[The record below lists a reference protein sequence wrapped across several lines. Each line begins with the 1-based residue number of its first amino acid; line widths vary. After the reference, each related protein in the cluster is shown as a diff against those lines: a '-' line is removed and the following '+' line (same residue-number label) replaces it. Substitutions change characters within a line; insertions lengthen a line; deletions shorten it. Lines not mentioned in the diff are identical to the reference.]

1 MIPARPYHPKDKAKV
16 EVGVQIA
23 QRWIL
28 ARLRHRQ
35 FFSLADLNAAIG
47 ELLEQLNNR
56 PLKKMK
62 VSRKELF
69 AALDKPHALPL
80 PQKPFEFAAWKKA
93 RVNVDYHIEIEDH
106 SYSVPYRLIHQQVEV
121 RLTASMV
128 EIFLKGTRMACHP
141 RSFQKY
147 QRTTL
152 KEHMPLPHQK
162 YLEWTPSRMLE
173 WAEKTGPSMK
183 ALADAIFST
192 KEHPEQGYRSI
203 LGILRLEKH
212 YGQGRLETA
221 AQRALTYRNF
231 SYQAVKRILEKGLDQ
246 QTNSQTTPPP
256 ALPFHENIR
265 GSEYYQSRQDIQDNQ
280 NNQGGNE
287 HVE

>member
-128 EIFLKGTRMACHP
+128 EIFLKGT
-141 RSFQKY
+141 
-147 QRTTL
+147 
-152 KEHMPLPHQK
+152 PLCQYK
-162 YLEWTPSRMLE
+162 MRQIY
-173 WAEKTGPSMK
+173 
-183 ALADAIFST
+183 D
-192 KEHPEQGYRSI
+192 
-203 LGILRLEKH
+203 
-212 YGQGRLETA
+212 
-221 AQRALTYRNF
+221 
-231 SYQAVKRILEKGLDQ
+231 
-246 QTNSQTTPPP
+246 
-256 ALPFHENIR
+256 HEIR
-265 GSEYYQSRQDIQDNQ
+265 
-280 NNQGGNE
+280 
-287 HVE
+287 